1 MGIKSH
7 IIYLLIII
15 TLVIVSVI
23 GFSRPKKTIESVVE
37 KTDTI
42 ITTKVD
48 TIMITDIRYVEK
60 KVVDTVYV
68 RSIGGEQALL
78 PMYDYR
84 FRKDGI
90 YDITAYGYGVLIKS
104 IEVYPETKTYTIT
117 NTTERVIE
125 KKSWD
130 MYLGAGIT
138 AYNNAVIPSINLTV
152 KTPNRWLFGANIG
165 YGAYGLSYGC
175 VLAYRIGKN

>member
-1 MGIKSH
+1 M
-7 IIYLLIII
+7 II
-15 TLVIVSVI
+15 SVI

-48 TIMITDIRYVEK
+48 TIIMTDIRYVEK
-60 KVVDTVYV
+60 RVVDTVYV
-68 RSIGGEQALL
+68 KQIGGEIALI
-78 PMYDYR
+78 PMFDYR

-90 YDITAYGYGVLIKS
+90 YDITAYGYGVILKS
-104 IEVYPETKTYTIT
+104 VAVYPEKKTYTIT

-125 KKSWD
+125 KRSWD
-130 MYLGAGIT
+130 VYLGAGIT
-138 AYNNAVIPSINLTV
+138 AYNKAVIPSINLTV

-175 VLAYRIGKN
+175 MVAYRLGKN

>member
-1 MGIKSH
+1 MEKKIH
-7 IIYLLIII
+7 IIYLSIIVVLAI
-15 TLVIVSVI
+15 LSFI
-23 GFSRPKKTIESVVE
+23 GFSRNERKVDSVIE
-37 KTDTI
+37 KTDTL

-48 TIMITDIRYVEK
+48 TIMMTDIRYVEK

-68 RSIGGEQALL
+68 RSIGGEQSSL

-90 YDITAYGYGVLIKS
+90 YDITAYGYGVLLKS
-104 IEVYPETKTYTIT
+104 VSVYPETKTYMIT
-117 NTTERVIE
+117 NTTEKVIE

-130 MYLGAGIT
+130 VYLGAGIT
-138 AYNNAVIPSINLTV
+138 AYDNAVIPSINLTV

-175 VLAYRIGKN
+175 MVSYRLDKN